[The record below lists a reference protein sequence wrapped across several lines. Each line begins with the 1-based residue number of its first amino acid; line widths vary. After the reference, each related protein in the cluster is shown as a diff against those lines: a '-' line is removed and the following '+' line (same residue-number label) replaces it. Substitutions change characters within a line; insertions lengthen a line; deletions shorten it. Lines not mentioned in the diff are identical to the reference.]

1 MSDDTSF
8 DMELPDI
15 PMPGQEIN
23 TDIEDKIQVGFKFS
37 FVGAGQGGS
46 RIAETFHKL
55 GYKRTCVLNTAQ
67 QDLAT
72 IEVPNK
78 LKIGSDSGA
87 GKNREVAKQALI
99 EQREDVLDLFRK
111 SFASNFDRIFVCA
124 GAGGG
129 TGSGTTTELIK
140 IAKDYQDSI
149 KSTSEKVGVFLALP
163 KNTEGKK
170 CAENALKTLTEV
182 LELVD
187 QGIVSPLVIID
198 NEKINTI
205 YPRLSINQFWNTSNN
220 SICSL
225 FNLFNN
231 IITKNSSIN
240 QFWNT
245 SNNSICSLF
254 NLFNNIITKNSSY
267 TSFDNKDY
275 KTVLD
280 SGIIVFGATQVTQWS
295 DGTEISKAMRDNLK
309 KNILSGGIDLGT
321 GNIAAAVVVGDSNA
335 LDNIPQEYL
344 DQAFEQLTRTLK
356 SNSTVHQGIY
366 KGNKAGLSIFTA
378 IGGLGKPT
386 AKIDELKKLST

>member
-78 LKIGSDSGA
+78 LKIGTDSGA

-111 SFASNFDRIFVCA
+111 SFAGNFDRIFVCA

-231 IITKNSSIN
+231 IITKNSS
-240 QFWNT
+240 
-245 SNNSICSLF
+245 
-254 NLFNNIITKNSSY
+254 Y

-356 SNSTVHQGIY
+356 NNSTVHQGIY

-386 AKIDELKKLST
+386 AKIEELKKLST

>member
-111 SFASNFDRIFVCA
+111 SFSSNFDRIFVCA

-205 YPRLSINQFWNTSNN
+205 YPRL
-220 SICSL
+220 
-225 FNLFNN
+225 
-231 IITKNSSIN
+231 SIN

-378 IGGLGKPT
+378 IGGLGKPA

>member
-23 TDIEDKIQVGFKFS
+23 TDIEDKIPVGFKFS
-37 FVGAGQGGS
+37 FIGAGQGGS
-46 RIAETFHKL
+46 RIAETFYKL
-55 GYKRTCVLNTAQ
+55 GYKRTCVINTAQ
-67 QDLAT
+67 QDLAS
-72 IEVPNK
+72 IDVPNK
-78 LKIGSDSGA
+78 LKIGQDSGA
-87 GKNREVAKQALI
+87 GKNREVAKLALT
-99 EQREDVLDLFRK
+99 EQKEDVLDLFRK
-111 SFASNFDRIFVCA
+111 SFAGNFDRIFVCA

-225 FNLFNN
+225 FNLFN
-231 IITKNSSIN
+231 T
-240 QFWNT
+240 
-245 SNNSICSLF
+245 
-254 NLFNNIITKNSSY
+254 IITKNSSY

-280 SGIIVFGATQVTQWS
+280 SGIIVFGAIQVTQWS

-321 GNIAAAVVVGDSNA
+321 GNIAAAVVVGDSSA

-378 IGGLGKPT
+378 IGGLGHPT
-386 AKIDELKKLST
+386 VKIEELKKLST